1 MDLAVA
7 TYSTYST
14 AAVTFLALIAL
25 LVWRGG
31 EVRAY
36 RPMALACACTVL
48 WAGWLAFDFWLNG
61 VRFTIPGHVLEIVR
75 SSAWL
80 IFLADALFA
89 NAPERG
95 RTRRAVRAG
104 IVVTGFCAAALG
116 VSPQFLSGIIWI
128 SPNIILTG
136 YLALAIFGLALTEN
150 LLRNVPSDARWNLKF
165 LCFGVGAIFGYDFF
179 LYSQAL
185 LLRQIDGDLFAARGI
200 TNALAVSLLA
210 VSVLRSKSPRG
221 RQPRREIVVSHSLVF
236 HSAALLGTGAYLLIM
251 AAVGYY
257 IRQYGGSWG
266 GVLQMAFFFGAGIL
280 LVVSFSSGTVRGYL
294 KTFVGKNF
302 FKYKYDYR
310 EEWLRFIRT
319 ISEAE
324 ENVQLPE
331 RVIQA
336 VSDIFDSPEGGVWLR
351 NQDRLALKSTW
362 NLSRWDLEGTEAHLD
377 RGSSLVAFLERS
389 HSVVDIDELRRDPH
403 RYEGATLPD
412 WLAGLARAW
421 LIVPLVHHDELRGV
435 LILGKPRAPKD
446 LDWEDR
452 ELLGT
457 LGQQAASYLA
467 EYELG
472 EALAEARQF
481 EAFNKRFAFVIHDIK
496 NLVSRLSLIVSNAAK
511 HRNDAAF
518 QDDMIRTIE
527 SSIDKMKKLLLQLHG
542 QPGQGQLVEIARLLN
557 AAVASQGG
565 RGPSVTIE
573 LKDAALAVQAD
584 EERLRRVIG
593 HLIQNAVEAAPK
605 DDGAV
610 RVRLRTEGKMAVLEV
625 EDNGPGMDP
634 EFVREK
640 LFKPFK
646 TTKGEGY
653 GIGVYETNEF
663 ARASGG
669 RLDVFSHPGRGTI
682 MKMSLPLAWPAAH

>member
-1 MDLAVA
+1 MELAVG
-7 TYSTYST
+7 TYST
-14 AAVTFLALIAL
+14 AAASFAALIVL

-31 EVRAY
+31 ELRAY
-36 RPMALACACTVL
+36 RSMALATACTVL
-48 WAGWLAFDFWLNG
+48 WAGWLAVDFWLNG
-61 VRFTIPGHVLEIVR
+61 VRFTLPGHVLEIVR
-75 SSAWL
+75 STAWL
-80 IFLADALFA
+80 VFLGDVLFA

-95 RTRRAVRAG
+95 RTYAFVRLG
-104 IVVTGFCAAALG
+104 IVATGAFAAALG
-116 VSPQFLSGIIWI
+116 VVPAMVPALSILIN
-128 SPNIILTG
+128 PNTILTG

-150 LLRNVPSDARWNLKF
+150 LLRNVSSDARWNLKF
-165 LCFGVGAIFGYDFF
+165 LCFGIGAVFGYDFF

-185 LLRQIDGDLFAARGI
+185 LFRQIDGDLFAARGV

-210 VSVLRSKSPRG
+210 VSVLRTKAPRG
-221 RQPRREIVVSHSLVF
+221 RQPRREIVVSHRLVF

-257 IRQYGGSWG
+257 IRQYGGTWG
-266 GVLQMAFFFGAGIL
+266 GVLQMTFFFGAGLL

-294 KTFVGKNF
+294 KTFVGKHF

-324 ENVQLPE
+324 QNVTLPE

-336 VSDIFDSPEGGVWLR
+336 VADIFDSPEGGVWLR
-351 NQDRLALKSTW
+351 QNDRLVPKSTW
-362 NLSRWDLEGTEAHLD
+362 NLSRWNLEGTEAHLD
-377 RGSSLVAFLERS
+377 GASALVGFLERS
-389 HSVVDIDELRRDPH
+389 HSVVDIDELRQGAS
-403 RYEGATLPD
+403 RYEGASLPP
-412 WLAGLARAW
+412 WLSGLARAW
-421 LIVPLVHHDELRGV
+421 LIVPLIHHDELRGV
-435 LILGKPRAPKD
+435 LILGKPRAPKE
-446 LDWEDR
+446 LGWEDR

-472 EALAEARQF
+472 EALAEAHQF

-511 HRNDAAF
+511 HRHDAAF

-542 QPGQGQLVEIARLLN
+542 QPGQGQTVDVEKLLQ
-557 AAVASQGG
+557 AAVAAQRG
-565 RGPSVTIE
+565 RGPAVSVE
-573 LKDAALAVQAD
+573 VKDAALAVQAD

-593 HLIQNAVEAAPK
+593 HLVQNAVEAAPK
-605 DDGAV
+605 DGAV
-610 RVRLRTEGKMAVLEV
+610 VVRLRMEGKMAVLEV
-625 EDNGPGMDP
+625 EDNGPGMEP
-634 EFVREK
+634 EFIREK

-653 GIGVYETNEF
+653 GIGVYESNEF
-663 ARASGG
+663 ARAAGG
-669 RLDVFSHPGRGTI
+669 RLDVFSQLGRGTI
-682 MKMSLPLAWPAAH
+682 MKMGLPLVRPAAL

>member
-7 TYSTYST
+7 TYST
-14 AAVTFLALIAL
+14 AAVSFTALIVLLGRQGGEIRSYRSLALAS
-25 LVWRGG
+25 
-31 EVRAY
+31 
-36 RPMALACACTVL
+36 ACTVL
-48 WAGWLAFDFWLNG
+48 WSAWLALDFWQNG
-61 VRFTIPGHVLEIVR
+61 VRLTTPGHILEVVR
-75 SSAWL
+75 SAAWL

-89 NAPERG
+89 SSTDRQK
-95 RTRRAVRAG
+95 TRRAVRVG
-104 IVVTGFCAAALG
+104 IIVLG
-116 VSPQFLSGIIWI
+116 VLAAVVGTQGIARVSAVAIP
-128 SPNIILTG
+128 PNAIIIG

-150 LLRNVPSDARWNLKF
+150 LLRNVPSDERWNLKF

-185 LLRQIDGDLFAARGI
+185 LLRQIDGDLYAARGV
-200 TNALAVSLLA
+200 TNALAVLLLA
-210 VSVLRSKSPRG
+210 VSVLRSKRPVG
-221 RQPRREIVVSHSLVF
+221 RAPRREIVVSHRLMF

-257 IRQYGGSWG
+257 IRQFGGSWG
-266 GVLQMAFFFGAGIL
+266 GVLQMTFLFGAGIL
-280 LVVSFSSGTVRGYL
+280 LVLSFSSGTVRGYL
-294 KTFVGKNF
+294 KTFVGKHF

-319 ISEAE
+319 TSEAE
-324 ENVQLPE
+324 QNVQLPE

-336 VSDIFDSPEGGVWLR
+336 VCDIFDSPEGGLWLQQ
-351 NQDRLALKSTW
+351 QDRLALKSTW
-362 NLSRWDLEGTEAHLD
+362 NLSRWNLDTVDTQLD
-377 RGSSLVAFLERS
+377 RSASLIAYLERTP
-389 HSVVDIDELRRDPH
+389 SVIDIDELRSNPQ
-403 RYEGATLPD
+403 RYEGTTLPE
-412 WLAGLARAW
+412 WLAGLGRAW
-421 LIVPLVHHDELRGV
+421 LIVPLIHHDQLRGILV
-435 LILGKPRAPKD
+435 LGKSRAPKEI
-446 LDWEDR
+446 DWEDR

-511 HRNDAAF
+511 HKHDAAF

-527 SSIDKMKKLLLQLHG
+527 SSIDKMKKLLLQLHN
-542 QPGQGQLVEIARLLN
+542 QPGQGQLVEIERLLQ
-557 AAVASQGG
+557 AAVVAQSG
-565 RGPSVTIE
+565 RGPAVALE
-573 LKDAALAVQAD
+573 VKAAQLTVQAD

-593 HLIQNAVEAAPK
+593 NLVQNAVEAVPK
-605 DDGAV
+605 DGKVD
-610 RVRLRTEGKMAVLEV
+610 VRLRTEGKMVVVEV

-663 ARASGG
+663 ARAAGG
-669 RLDVFSHPGRGTI
+669 RLDVFSQPGRGTI
-682 MKMSLPLAWPAAH
+682 MKMSLPLTRPAVI

>member
-7 TYSTYST
+7 TYST
-14 AAVTFLALIAL
+14 AAAAFAALIAL
-25 LVWRGG
+25 LAWQGG
-31 EVRAY
+31 EVRSY
-36 RPMALACACTVL
+36 RSMALAAACTVL
-48 WAGWLAFDFWLNG
+48 WAGWLAVDFWRYE
-61 VRFTIPGHVLEIVR
+61 VRITLPGYVLEMVR
-75 SSAWL
+75 STAWL

-89 NAPERG
+89 NAPER
-95 RTRRAVRAG
+95 RKTRRLVRTG
-104 IVVTGFCAAALG
+104 IVAAGLTSVLLALVPEIVPTGIRVT
-116 VSPQFLSGIIWI
+116 
-128 SPNIILTG
+128 PNTILIG
-136 YLALAIFGLALTEN
+136 NLILAIFGLALTEN

-210 VSVLRSKSPRG
+210 VSVLRSKGPAG
-221 RQPRREIVVSHSLVF
+221 RAPRRELVVSHSLVF
-236 HSAALLGTGAYLLIM
+236 HSAALLGTGAYLLVM

-257 IRQYGGSWG
+257 IRQYGGTWG
-266 GVLQMAFFFGAGIL
+266 GVLQMTFLFGAGIL

-294 KTFVGKNF
+294 KTFVGKHF

-319 ISEAE
+319 TSEAE
-324 ENVQLPE
+324 QNVQLPE

-336 VSDIFDSPEGGVWLR
+336 VCDIFDSPEGGVWL
-351 NQDRLALKSTW
+351 QQQERLALKSTW
-362 NLSRWDLEGTEAHLD
+362 NLSRWNLDAVDAQLD
-377 RGSSLVAFLERS
+377 RASPLIAFLERT
-389 HSVVDIDELRRDPH
+389 HSVIDIDELRRDPR
-403 RYEGATLPD
+403 RYEGTALPA
-412 WLAGLARAW
+412 WLEQLARAW
-421 LIVPLVHHDELRGV
+421 LIVPLVHHDELRGM
-435 LILGKPRAPKD
+435 LILGKPRAPKEV
-446 LDWEDR
+446 DWEDR

-511 HRNDAAF
+511 HRHDAAF

-542 QPGQGQLVEIARLLN
+542 QQAQPGQGQPVEIERLLQ
-557 AAVASQGG
+557 AAVASQKG
-565 RGPSVTIE
+565 RGPTIAVE
-573 LKDAALAVQAD
+573 VKTPALAVQAD

-593 HLIQNAVEAAPK
+593 HLIQNAVEAAPR
-605 DDGAV
+605 DGAV
-610 RVRLRTEGKMAVLEV
+610 NVRLKSEGKMAVLEV

-663 ARASGG
+663 ARAAGG
-669 RLDVFSHPGRGTI
+669 RLDVFSQPGRGTI
-682 MKMSLPLAWPAAH
+682 MKMSLPLVRPAAL

>member
-1 MDLAVA
+1 MELAVA
-7 TYSTYST
+7 TYST
-14 AAVTFLALIAL
+14 AAVAFAALIAL
-25 LVWRGG
+25 LVWQGG

-48 WAGWLAFDFWLNG
+48 WAGWLALDFWLNG
-61 VRFTIPGHVLEIVR
+61 VRFTLPGHVLEIVR

-80 IFLADALFA
+80 IFLSDALFA
-89 NAPERG
+89 NAPER
-95 RTRRAVRAG
+95 RRSRQAVRAG
-104 IVVTGFCAAALG
+104 ILAIGISAAALG
-116 VSPQFLSGIIWI
+116 VLRQLPPDIAWNSANSL
-128 SPNIILTG
+128 LTG

-150 LLRNVPSDARWNLKF
+150 LLRNVPTDARWNLKF

-185 LLRQIDGDLFAARGI
+185 LLRQIDGDLFTARGI

-210 VSVLRSKSPRG
+210 VSVLRSKAPRG

-251 AAVGYY
+251 AGVGYY
-257 IRQYGGSWG
+257 IRQYGGTWG
-266 GVLQMAFFFGAGIL
+266 GVLQMTFFFGAGIL

-294 KTFVGKNF
+294 KTFVGKHF

-319 ISEAE
+319 LSEAE
-324 ENVQLPE
+324 ENVKLPD

-351 NQDRLALKSTW
+351 QQDRLVLKSTW
-362 NLSRWDLEGTEAHLD
+362 NLSRWNLESIDTHLD
-377 RGSSLVAFLERS
+377 RASSLVSFIERT
-389 HSVVDIDELRRDPH
+389 HSVIDIDELRGDAR
-403 RYEGATLPD
+403 RYEGAELPD

-421 LIVPLVHHDELRGV
+421 LLVPLVHHDELRGI
-435 LILGKPRAPKD
+435 LILGKPRASKD

-511 HRNDAAF
+511 HRNEAAF

-527 SSIDKMKKLLLQLHG
+527 GSIDKMKKLLQQLHG
-542 QPGQGQLVEIARLLN
+542 QPGQGQLVQIERLLS
-557 AAVASQGG
+557 AAVAAQSG
-565 RGPSVTIE
+565 RGPSVMLEMTDQS
-573 LKDAALAVQAD
+573 LTVQVD
-584 EERLRRVIG
+584 EERLRRVIAN
-593 HLIQNAVEAAPK
+593 LVQNAIEAVSK
-605 DDGAV
+605 DGEV
-610 RVRLRTEGKMAVLEV
+610 RVRLRAEGKMAVLEV
-625 EDNGPGMDP
+625 EDNGPGMEP
-634 EFVREK
+634 EFIREK

-653 GIGVYETNEF
+653 GIGVYESNEF
-663 ARASGG
+663 ARAAGG
-669 RLDVFSHPGRGTI
+669 RLDVFSQPGRGTI
-682 MKMSLPLAWPAAH
+682 MKMSLPLARPAAH